1 MRKPQWIFPP
11 REAGSRLRP
20 SVLKKLVHVARIEQT
35 RIRLC
40 EIVIDVGEIVA
51 DAVPMELCWKLG
63 DGDGVKGGE
72 STCGGASGP
81 EGRATSVL

>member
-1 MRKPQWIFPP
+1 MGTANPNDAQAPVDISTKGSWI
-11 REAGSRLRP
+11 AP
-20 SVLKKLVHVARIEQT
+20 SPFRTEKLVHVARIEHT

-40 EIVIDVGEIVA
+40 EIVIDVGEIVT

-72 STCGGASGP
+72 STCGGRIRP
-81 EGRATSVL
+81 

>member
-1 MRKPQWIFPP
+1 
-11 REAGSRLRP
+11 
-20 SVLKKLVHVARIEQT
+20 V
-35 RIRLC
+35 

-72 STCGGASGP
+72 STCGGGASGP